1 MAEKMDKKILS
12 KLSQEMVYQRFLI
25 GRREVRRF
33 MDGLG
38 TVEFIILSMAIGQD
52 RIYMKDIS
60 KELEMPMNEL
70 SPVVERLKDKGL
82 VVWTHDGYG
91 EAGTYIMVTDIGR
104 DVIEAHKNKMLDYY
118 EKIFD
123 QVDEEEFRTFI
134 AVFKKINEVI
144 K

>member
-1 MAEKMDKKILS
+1 
-12 KLSQEMVYQRFLI
+12 
-25 GRREVRRF
+25 
-33 MDGLG
+33 
-38 TVEFIILSMAIGQD
+38 
-52 RIYMKDIS
+52 
-60 KELEMPMNEL
+60 
-70 SPVVERLKDKGL
+70 
-82 VVWTHDGYG
+82 
-91 EAGTYIMVTDIGR
+91 MVTDIGR

>member
-12 KLSQEMVYQRFLI
+12 KLSQEMVYQRFLM

-82 VVWTHDGYG
+82 VVWTHGYR
-91 EAGTYIMVTDIGR
+91 YR
-104 DVIEAHKNKMLDYY
+104 P
-118 EKIFD
+118 
-123 QVDEEEFRTFI
+123 
-134 AVFKKINEVI
+134 
-144 K
+144 